1 MLGVAD
7 RLALLALTL
16 GDLNYNNT
24 RATPAAGH
32 ARRPAADTA
41 AAAAAAAAA
50 ATGTGVSKAGGRRS
64 GCTPVGS
71 TKALAALC
79 RTAGAVEDTFARDTA
94 KGAGATGATGTGRDW
109 LRRSERAAAAA
120 GG

>member
-24 RATPAAGH
+24 RATPTAGHVRCPGANTAGATTATTTTAAGS
-32 ARRPAADTA
+32 
-41 AAAAAAAAA
+41 
-50 ATGTGVSKAGGRRS
+50 GVGKAGRCRS
-64 GCTPVGS
+64 GCTSVGCA
-71 TKALAALC
+71 KALAALS

-94 KGAGATGATGTGRDW
+94 KGAGATGATSASRDW
-109 LRRSERAAAAA
+109 LRRCKRATASA
-120 GG
+120 G